1 MEQTTLYRK
10 YRPNCFNN
18 VVGQKAIIK
27 TLQNSILS
35 DSLFHSYIFFGSHG
49 CGKTS
54 IARIFAKVLNC
65 TNPIENDC
73 CNKCE
78 NCLNSNNS
86 LDIIEIDA
94 ASNSGV
100 DEIRKIIENV
110 DYLPIKLKKK
120 IYIIDEAHMLSN
132 SAWNA
137 LLKTIEE
144 PPQHVIFI
152 FATTEIN
159 KIPMT
164 IMSRCQRFDFSK
176 LDFQEINH
184 LLDSVCQQEGIL
196 ISNDAKYKINIL
208 SNGSARDCLSI
219 LQQVSDYTNKSIT
232 IESINE
238 IFGFVN
244 LEEKINFIK
253 LFKTNPNS
261 IISKLSNI
269 TTNYLNFV
277 SDLIE
282 IIMDKLTY
290 LYTNDANL
298 LKVLTVSNIYEI
310 DLDESMCQSL
320 LDLFVSIYEKIKQF
334 DKGLFYF
341 QTKIINFLKDH
352 QTQSSTCLEKK
363 DEVSISISTNE
374 VQNEQI
380 DPRTY
385 FKTKVVMENIPKQSS
400 TPKIDIDN
408 QLLFNQI
415 ATNTSSKNKSKFSEI
430 FNTLKLS
437 SNQEHKELLLAEK
450 VVTASNSGI
459 LLLFQFENDLN
470 EFNQWYWNPNSMNKV
485 CDLFGQKIIILGGT
499 KQNIQAWKNAIDIN
513 QKYLDVQ
520 IDEYLPDIALSEE
533 DKIKKILEINNLK
546 E

>member
-10 YRPNCFNN
+10 YRPNCFAN
-18 VVGQKAIIK
+18 VIGQKAIIK
-27 TLQNSILS
+27 TLQNSIIS

-65 TNPIENDC
+65 TNPIDNDC

-78 NCLNSNNS
+78 NCTNSNSS

-110 DYLPIKLKKK
+110 DYLPIKFKKK

-144 PPQHVIFI
+144 PPKHVIFI

-176 LDFQEINH
+176 LDFQEINN
-184 LLDSVCQQEGIL
+184 LLDNVCQQEGIL

-219 LQQVSDYTNKSIT
+219 LQQISDYTNKSIT

-244 LEEKINFIK
+244 LDEKIKFIN
-253 LFKTNPNS
+253 LFKLNPNL

-269 TTNYLNFV
+269 TVNYLNFA

-290 LYTNDANL
+290 LYTNDVNL
-298 LKVLTVSNIYEI
+298 LKVLTISNVYEI
-310 DLDESMCQSL
+310 DLDELMCQSL

-341 QTKIINFLKDH
+341 QTKIISFLKDH
-352 QTQSSTCLEKK
+352 NIKPTNSLKEKTKVESSIVEEIK
-363 DEVSISISTNE
+363 ESQV
-374 VQNEQI
+374 
-380 DPRTY
+380 DPRSC
-385 FKTKVVMENIPKQSS
+385 FKTKVIMENNPKQVTSQEIN
-400 TPKIDIDN
+400 IDK
-408 QLLFNQI
+408 QFLFNQI
-415 ATNTSSKNKSKFSEI
+415 ATNTSTKNRSKFMEI
-430 FNTLKLS
+430 FNNLKLS
-437 SNQEHKELLLAEK
+437 PQQEYQPLLLADK
-450 VVTASNSGI
+450 LVTSSNNGI
-459 LLLFQFENDLN
+459 LLLFQFESDLN
-470 EFNQWYWNPNSMNKV
+470 NFNQWYWNQEIMQKI
-485 CDLFGQKIIILGGT
+485 CDLFGKKIIILGGT
-499 KQNIQAWKNAIDIN
+499 KQDIQLWKNEIDIN
-513 QKYLDVQ
+513 KKYLDV
-520 IDEYLPDIALSEE
+520 DTDKYFPNMALSEE
-533 DKIKKILEINNLK
+533 DKIKKILEINKLK

>member
-10 YRPNCFNN
+10 YRPNCFAN
-18 VVGQKAIIK
+18 VVGQKPIIK
-27 TLQNSILS
+27 TLQNSINS

-54 IARIFAKVLNC
+54 VARIFAKVLNC
-65 TNPIENDC
+65 QNPINNDC

-78 NCLNSNNS
+78 NCINSNNS

-144 PPQHVIFI
+144 PPKHVIFI

-176 LDFQEINH
+176 LDFQEINN
-184 LLDSVCQQEGIL
+184 LLDNVCHQEGIL
-196 ISNDAKYKINIL
+196 ISNDAKYKINIM
-208 SNGSARDCLSI
+208 SNGSARDCLST
-219 LQQVSDYTNKSIT
+219 LQQISDYANKSIT
-232 IESINE
+232 IDSINE

-244 LEEKINFIK
+244 LDEKIKFIN
-253 LFKTNPNS
+253 LFNTNPNL
-261 IISKLSNI
+261 IISQLSKI
-269 TTNYLNFV
+269 TTNYLNFA

-282 IIMDKLTY
+282 IMMDKLTY
-290 LYTNDANL
+290 LYTNDINL
-298 LKVLTVSNIYEI
+298 LKVLTISNIFEI

-341 QTKIINFLKDH
+341 QTKIISFLKSNKIDKLI
-352 QTQSSTCLEKK
+352 SSK
-363 DEVSISISTNE
+363 
-374 VQNEQI
+374 EQI
-380 DPRTY
+380 KIELPKSSDDIEVENQDPRSC
-385 FKTKVVMENIPKQSS
+385 FKTKVIMENDPKQIAN
-400 TPKIDIDN
+400 KEINIDKQFI
-408 QLLFNQI
+408 FNQI
-415 ATNTSSKNKSKFSEI
+415 ATNTSTINRTKFIEI
-430 FNTLKLS
+430 FNNLKLS
-437 SNQEHKELLLAEK
+437 PKQEYQPLLLADK
-450 VVTASNSGI
+450 LITSSNNGI
-459 LLLFQFENDLN
+459 LLLFQFESDLN
-470 EFNQWYWNPNSMNKV
+470 SFNQWYWNQEVMEKI
-485 CDLFGQKIIILGGT
+485 CDLFSKKIIILAGT
-499 KQNIQAWKNAIDIN
+499 KKDIQLWKKEIDIN
-513 QKYLDVQ
+513 KKYLD
-520 IDEYLPDIALSEE
+520 IDIDKYFPNVALSEE
-533 DKIKKILEINNLK
+533 DKIKKILEINNIK

>member
-1 MEQTTLYRK
+1 MEPTTLYRK
-10 YRPNCFNN
+10 YRPNCFAN
-18 VVGQKAIIK
+18 VIGQKAIIK
-27 TLQNSILS
+27 TLQNSIIS
-35 DSLFHSYIFFGSHG
+35 DSLFHSYIFFGNHG

-54 IARIFAKVLNC
+54 IARIFSKVLNC
-65 TNPIENDC
+65 TNTIDNDC

-78 NCLNSNNS
+78 NCTNSNNS

-132 SAWNA
+132 LAWNA

-144 PPQHVIFI
+144 PPKHVIFI

-176 LDFQEINH
+176 LDFQEINN
-184 LLDSVCQQEGIL
+184 LLDNVCQQEGIL

-219 LQQVSDYTNKSIT
+219 LQQISDYTNKSIT

-244 LEEKINFIK
+244 LDEKIKFIN

-269 TTNYLNFV
+269 TINYLNFA

-290 LYTNDANL
+290 LYTNDINL
-298 LKVLTVSNIYEI
+298 LKVLTISNVYEI
-310 DLDESMCQSL
+310 DLDELMCQSL

-341 QTKIINFLKDH
+341 QTKIISFLKDH
-352 QTQSSTCLEKK
+352 NIEHTNSLKERTKVDSSILEEIK
-363 DEVSISISTNE
+363 ESQV
-374 VQNEQI
+374 
-380 DPRTY
+380 DPRSC
-385 FKTKVVMENIPKQSS
+385 FKTKVIMENNPKQV
-400 TPKIDIDN
+400 TRQETNIDK
-408 QLLFNQI
+408 QFLFNQI
-415 ATNTSSKNKSKFSEI
+415 ATNTSTKNRSKFIEI
-430 FNTLKLS
+430 FNNLKLS
-437 SNQEHKELLLAEK
+437 SQQEYQPLLLADK
-450 VVTASNSGI
+450 LVTSSNNGI
-459 LLLFQFENDLN
+459 LLLFQFESDLN
-470 EFNQWYWNPNSMNKV
+470 NFN
-485 CDLFGQKIIILGGT
+485 
-499 KQNIQAWKNAIDIN
+499 
-513 QKYLDVQ
+513 
-520 IDEYLPDIALSEE
+520 E
-533 DKIKKILEINNLK
+533 
-546 E
+546 